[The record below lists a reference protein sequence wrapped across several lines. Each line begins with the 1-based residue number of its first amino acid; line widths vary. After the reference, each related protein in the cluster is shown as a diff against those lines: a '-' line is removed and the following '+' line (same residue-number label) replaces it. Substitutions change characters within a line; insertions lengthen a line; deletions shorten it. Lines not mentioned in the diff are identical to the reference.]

1 MVNRRRQSD
10 PRIDTLVADVA
21 TLKVQ
26 MRENTEVTVQV
37 RDILS
42 SFRIIARIAKWFTVM
57 AAAIAGTYAALK
69 AGWDFH
75 HTKL

>member
-42 SFRIIARIAKWFTVM
+42 SFRIIARIA
-57 AAAIAGTYAALK
+57 
-69 AGWDFH
+69 
-75 HTKL
+75 